1 MNSLAGIGMTSQR
14 ARNRLVDLLR
24 DMGIGSEQVLEVIRT
39 VPRHLFVD
47 EALSSRAYENTALPI
62 GYGQTI
68 SQPYTVALMTALL
81 LDSGPMKKVL
91 EIGSGCGYQAAVL
104 SHFSERIFSVERI
117 KGLFVKTE
125 NRLKQLKYT
134 NVRMKYGNGLSGWVA
149 NAEYDAILV
158 AAAPVDVPEQLLL
171 QLTIGG
177 RLVIPIGIAGHQKLR
192 LFTRSGSGVSEQLID
207 DVSFVPLLDGVE

>member
-1 MNSLAGIGMTSQR
+1 MTSQR

-24 DMGIGSEQVLEVIRT
+24 DMGIGSEQVLEAIRT
-39 VPRHLFVD
+39 IPRHLFVD
-47 EALSSRAYENTALPI
+47 EALGSRAYENTALPI

-81 LDSGPMKKVL
+81 LDSGSMKKVL

-104 SHFSERIFSVERI
+104 SHFSERVFSVERI
-117 KGLFVKTE
+117 KGLFLKTD

-134 NVRMKYGNGLSGWVA
+134 TVRMKHGNGFSGWVA

-158 AAAPVDVPEQLLL
+158 AAAPVDVPKQLLL
-171 QLTIGG
+171 QLAIGG
-177 RLVIPIGIAGHQKLR
+177 RLVIPIGTAGHQKLH
-192 LFTRSGSGVSEQLID
+192 LFTRNEAGVSEQVID
-207 DVSFVPLLDGVE
+207 QVSFVPLLDGVQ

>member
-1 MNSLAGIGMTSQR
+1 MNSPAGIGMTSQR

-24 DMGIGSEQVLEVIRT
+24 DMGIGSEQVLEAIRT
-39 VPRHLFVD
+39 IPRHLFVD
-47 EALSSRAYENTALPI
+47 EALGSRAYENTALPI

-81 LDSGPMKKVL
+81 LDSGSMKKVL

-104 SHFSERIFSVERI
+104 SHFSERVFSVERI
-117 KGLFVKTE
+117 KGLFLKTD

-134 NVRMKYGNGLSGWVA
+134 TVRMKHGNGFSGWVA

-158 AAAPVDVPEQLLL
+158 AAAPVDVPKQLLL
-171 QLTIGG
+171 QLAIGG
-177 RLVIPIGIAGHQKLR
+177 RLVIPIGTAGHQKLH
-192 LFTRSGSGVSEQLID
+192 LFTRNEAGVSEQVID
-207 DVSFVPLLDGVE
+207 QVSFVPLLDGVQ